1 MNTAEVFWADHPV
14 VTRKDD
20 GMTTTLKFAILL
32 GNAVGASLIF
42 ALPVTASPAD
52 ADDDIVVVS
61 AGAMQKWQQETNA
74 RLDRALQVAA
84 PRDAVTG
91 NSIVQITFTR
101 GPDGKPEN
109 PQFYNRE
116 GNWTER
122 WIARR
127 AVQSLDNL
135 GEVPVVEAGQVRFL
149 ANVIFADDYHN
160 LRKLRSRLEVMERER
175 LAAPAANT
183 WRWATDSRASG
194 AHD

>member
-20 GMTTTLKFAILL
+20 GMTTTLKLAVLAASAI
-32 GNAVGASLIF
+32 GASLLL
-42 ALPVTASPAD
+42 AVPVTASD
-52 ADDDIVVVS
+52 AGGGDDIVVVS
-61 AGAMQKWQQETNA
+61 AGAMQKWQQETSA
-74 RLDRALQVAA
+74 RLDQALRVAA
-84 PRDAVTG
+84 PRDAATG
-91 NSIVQITFTR
+91 NSIVQISFTR
-101 GPDGKPEN
+101 GPDGKPQN

-135 GEVPVVEAGQVRFL
+135 DEVPVIETGEVRFL

-160 LRKLRSRLEVMERER
+160 LEKLRDRLEVMERER
-175 LAAPAANT
+175 LAAGDARSKYLAL
-183 WRWATDSRASG
+183 G
-194 AHD
+194 Y

>member
-1 MNTAEVFWADHPV
+1 
-14 VTRKDD
+14 
-20 GMTTTLKFAILL
+20 MTTTLKFAILL
-32 GNAVGASLIF
+32 GSAVGASLIF

-74 RLDRALQVAA
+74 QLDRALQVAA

-175 LAAPAANT
+175 LAAGGPGSKYLAL
-183 WRWATDSRASG
+183 G
-194 AHD
+194 Y

>member
-1 MNTAEVFWADHPV
+1 
-14 VTRKDD
+14 
-20 GMTTTLKFAILL
+20 MTTTLKFAILL
-32 GNAVGASLIF
+32 GSAVGASLIF

-122 WIARR
+122 WIAKR

-135 GEVPVVEAGQVRFL
+135 GEVPVIEAGQVRFL

-175 LAAPAANT
+175 LAAGGPGSKYLAL
-183 WRWATDSRASG
+183 G
-194 AHD
+194 Y